1 MKLSDFKGQ
10 ETKAQKPQNNITE
23 DDIMEKYNSYKDL
36 SSDQLNQELFKEVA
50 KQKQNGSFDY
60 QKLENMVEG
69 LKGSLSP
76 ENYQNVKR
84 ILESLK

>member
-36 SSDQLNQELFKEVA
+36 SSDQLNQ
-50 KQKQNGSFDY
+50 
-60 QKLENMVEG
+60 
-69 LKGSLSP
+69 
-76 ENYQNVKR
+76 
-84 ILESLK
+84 